1 MLERPSIFI
10 GKSPGGSVVKN
21 KPANEGD
28 VGLISELR
36 RFPAGAMATYFR
48 FPTWE
53 IPWRQESG
61 RYSPW
66 VLKRVTHDLVTKATT
81 KRILVFIINISSVE
95 FSHSVMS
102 NS

>member
-1 MLERPSIFI
+1 
-10 GKSPGGSVVKN
+10 VVKN